1 VGTKT
6 LYKDPNT
13 DAFAVGSD
21 GRVVG
26 CRVDILKAEDTPPKK
41 PLTAGT
47 TVYRVVSLRFLNEE
61 QSDGDTSIR
70 VSVVDRAGVPAT
82 AKVIFAWPQQT
93 MPRWDGTVSDWAT
106 PDRAAAFPMGSGNFS
121 PDRDGPLG
129 PYVVYVEQDQAQQ
142 MAPSDWC
149 IGFGL
154 PGNRHVAYRVM
165 YQECLAYQDD
175 VYGPDSPPIPPAPP
189 TPPPTPP
196 PSRPGGCNLLAGAV
210 AKALGKFRQ

>member
-26 CRVDILKAEDTPPKK
+26 CRVDILKTEDTPPKK
-41 PLTAGT
+41 TLAAGT
-47 TVYRVVSLRFLNEE
+47 TVYRVVSLRFLNED
-61 QSDGDTSIR
+61 QADGDTSIR

-82 AKVIFAWPQQT
+82 AKVIFAWPQQN
-93 MPRWDGTVSDWAT
+93 MPRWDGTASDWAM

-129 PYVVYVEQDQAQQ
+129 PYVVYVEQDQAKQ

-175 VYGPDSPPIPPAPP
+175 VYGPDSPPVPPP
-189 TPPPTPP
+189 TPTPP
-196 PSRPGGCNLLAGAV
+196 PSKPGGCNLLAGAV
-210 AKALGKFRQ
+210 AKALGIFRQ